1 MAKRA
6 VKEAGQRPQARELPP
21 VGTELAGRYRGQ
33 EVSARIVKDDDR
45 GGAPAVECRG
55 KRYRSLS
62 AAARAI
68 TGNSVNGWRFWQVV
82 EAQQGEPAWGLYS
95 AAEGRGD
102 VRRPSFS

>member
-1 MAKRA
+1 MPKQATK
-6 VKEAGQRPQARELPP
+6 KAGQKAQARELPP
-21 VGTELAGRYRGQ
+21 VGTELVGRYRGQ

-45 GGAPAVECRG
+45 GGASAVECRG

-82 EAQQGEPAWGLYS
+82 EAQQGDS
-95 AAEGRGD
+95 A
-102 VRRPSFS
+102 

>member
-6 VKEAGQRPQARELPP
+6 PKKAGRQPQARELPP
-21 VGTELAGRYRGQ
+21 VGTELMGRYRGQ

-45 GGAPAVECRG
+45 SGAPAVECRG
-55 KRYRSLS
+55 SRYRSLS

-82 EAQQGEPAWGLYS
+82 EPQQ
-95 AAEGRGD
+95 AES
-102 VRRPSFS
+102 V